1 MPEFPKREQEIFP
14 LAFRMVNG
22 FINHL
27 ADFPSITP
35 DDVFLLINTSQGY
48 KAARDISH
56 QAQAALKLATRNKS
70 AGLKAL
76 ADLMKSLLKRS
87 EVDTAAA
94 PEKLTE
100 IGWGPKAAPQPIEAP
115 GQPRNLQARSQ
126 GQGTCRLVWQSPA
139 AGGAV
144 RNYIIQRNQQP
155 AGGGA
160 PGEWEIVGTA
170 LNNQINLTDQPRGI
184 QMNYRV
190 MAANVAG
197 ESAPSNIA
205 PVVL

>member
-144 RNYIIQRNQQP
+144 RNYIIERRDL
-155 AGGGA
+155 GA
-160 PGEWEIVGTA
+160 NGFGPWNIVGSA
-170 LNNQINLTDQPRGI
+170 LGNRIDLTGQLRGV
-184 QMNYRV
+184 QCEYRV
-190 MAANVAG
+190 KATNLG
-197 ESAPSNIA
+197 GQSTPSNTVAIIW
-205 PVVL
+205 